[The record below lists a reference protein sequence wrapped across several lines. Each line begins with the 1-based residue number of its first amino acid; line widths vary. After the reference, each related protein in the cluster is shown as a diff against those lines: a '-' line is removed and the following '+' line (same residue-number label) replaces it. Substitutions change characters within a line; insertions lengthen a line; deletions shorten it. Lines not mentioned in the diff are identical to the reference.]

1 MLCVVLTVQGE
12 LEQPQPGVRCHGNQV
27 TSGLE
32 LRRHR
37 EQLVRSL
44 EDLLALGRERLA
56 APEEELRDRARLAQ
70 QHSGHMV
77 SPSGNAPQ
85 PRIKA
90 ARIKA

>member
-1 MLCVVLTVQGE
+1 MALTVQGE
-12 LEQPQPGVRCHGNQV
+12 LEQPQPGVCCHGNQV

-32 LRRHR
+32 LQHHH

-56 APEEELRDRARLAQ
+56 GPEEELRDRARLAQ

-77 SPSGNAPQ
+77 SLSSNAPQ
-85 PRIKA
+85 PHIKA